1 MSCFFLFFTVY
12 LLIQFKKFKCQL
24 VYERYVTGTY
34 KICSVHLVYYI
45 LCYAVDIL
53 QQQYY
58 DKFKFFLC
66 KAIYIK
72 GLKPFRVNQR
82 CYPYIKIRKNRFFAT
97 LKNIKIKTKKHP
109 FYRGA
114 FFINSNQYLLFLKL
128 FFA

>member
-1 MSCFFLFFTVY
+1 MLFFVWSLKTLQHY
-12 LLIQFKKFKCQL
+12 YKKC
-24 VYERYVTGTY
+24 
-34 KICSVHLVYYI
+34 
-45 LCYAVDIL
+45 
-53 QQQYY
+53 
-58 DKFKFFLC
+58 KFFLS
-66 KAIYIK
+66 KAIYSN

-128 FFA
+128 FFALSFLIFPLLHLVAYFKSYFSL

>member
-12 LLIQFKKFKCQL
+12 LLIHFKKFKYQL
-24 VYERYVTGTY
+24 VYERYLTGTY
-34 KICSVHLVYYI
+34 KTCTFPSVFCIFFKSLN
-45 LCYAVDIL
+45 IL
-53 QQQYY
+53 QQYY
-58 DKFKFFLC
+58 EKCKCFLF

-72 GLKPFRVNQR
+72 SLKPFRVNQR

-109 FYRGA
+109 FYIGA

-128 FFA
+128 F

>member
-1 MSCFFLFFTVY
+1 ISKRDWSSDVCSSDLKILQQYYEKCKFFLF
-12 LLIQFKKFKCQL
+12 
-24 VYERYVTGTY
+24 
-34 KICSVHLVYYI
+34 
-45 LCYAVDIL
+45 
-53 QQQYY
+53 
-58 DKFKFFLC
+58 

-114 FFINSNQYLLFLKL
+114 FFINSNQNLLFFKLYFYYLFFINSHLYLLFFIFL
-128 FFA
+128 FV